1 MKIMIS
7 NQTTDPIDENRMRL
21 IAEKVLSGEGF
32 NEAEVS
38 IAFIK
43 KEEMKEINNQYRN
56 KNEATDVLSFLH
68 DGVGLEGTGIIFIG
82 EVLICPSSVFRDE
95 LIRVL
100 IHGLLHL
107 LGYTHELSENEAM
120 RMEEK
125 EDFYLQLS

>member
-1 MKIMIS
+1 MIS

-32 NEAEVS
+32 NKAEVS

-43 KEEMKEINNQYRN
+43 EEEMKEINNQYRS
-56 KNEATDVLSFLH
+56 KNEVTDVLSFPH

-82 EVLICPSSVFRDE
+82 EVLICPSGVFRDE
-95 LIRVL
+95 LIKVL

-107 LGYTHELSENEAM
+107 LGYTHELSKNEAV
-120 RMEEK
+120 RMKEK
-125 EDFYLQLS
+125 EDFYLQLV

>member
-1 MKIMIS
+1 MIS